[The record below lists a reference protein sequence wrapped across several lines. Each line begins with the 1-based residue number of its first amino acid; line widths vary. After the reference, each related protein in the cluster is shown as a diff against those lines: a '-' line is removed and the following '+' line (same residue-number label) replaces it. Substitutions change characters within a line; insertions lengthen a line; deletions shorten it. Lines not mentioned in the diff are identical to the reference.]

1 MQPTALAA
9 NCVVIANDAT
19 CHWGIR
25 HIVAS
30 AGHRVVIVIRIVMRV
45 MLEIIMLLVMFII
58 LITTCT
64 NNSHSTIMS
73 LIGRRDQGC

>member
-9 NCVVIANDAT
+9 NCVGIANDAT

-30 AGHRVVIVIRIVMRV
+30 AGH
-45 MLEIIMLLVMFII
+45 IIMLLVIFIM
-58 LITTCT
+58 LITDCT
-64 NNSHSTIMS
+64 NNSNSTIMS
-73 LIGRRDQGC
+73 LLGRRDQGC